1 MRHPPDRETQG
12 FTLIEVLVALSLLAG
27 LFYMVGPL
35 LTRSTQANRQT
46 VLAAGAN
53 SSITRLGEQIAQD
66 IRGGET
72 LIARASVNS
81 LDMYKL
87 RTEILFDLD
96 RGYDRYQG
104 KTLHI
109 RSNAFASYVG
119 QQVMIVGSQG
129 EYMPTRVLSSTP
141 QGTGS
146 VVEFDCR
153 MTMPGGITAFTF
165 GQLKLAMTARG
176 LARTKTENGTATTQI
191 VATNVDKLV
200 FEPTYGSAAGRFTTT
215 EKAPTPRLN
224 DQKIDGM
231 NYAITSNEE
240 QPVMSAG
247 YVQLG
252 LPGIYPW
259 PCDANPVAP
268 PNNLGKLGLN
278 ITLNGELT
286 APPTLRPT
294 VYVSGPG
301 LSTTVTA
308 FGARAY
314 DKLTA
319 GTYVSS
325 ANPITAGST
334 IYDPRVGRSPARI
347 GNGLQETIFVDYTIR
362 KGRVVVQVTGLPTP
376 PPASGLITFT
386 GPETVQVP
394 AQTGA
399 QEVRLTPGAYG
410 INADPVGAYVP
421 TVSISTLT
429 VESTTNTVVTI
440 NYAIPRGAVSVQIT
454 GLSGAWTGGSFV
466 RLVGPETAAIPVA
479 NGTSTITLQPGQYTV
494 QAEDA
499 GTYKPTVSSPTV
511 QVNSNQTATLRVDY
525 ADSTTPDPPGS
536 DPPGSGVP
544 MPPPTTPGDPPGVG
558 IPENTVT
565 LRFNAAF
572 SDRHITHMTL
582 KSVSTGRVWWLD
594 LQSYSGRPAGG
605 TRVGKAKYSWGALP
619 ARSSIAEIRVPAGK
633 YVITDINTK
642 GDGYS
647 IFVIGVQVVANSGQ
661 VKISNPSQD
670 YEKSFGNYKSIALN
684 SIFEVGPGNYDFVT
698 GIDSR
703 INLGL
708 ASGGQWLNVECNA
721 LESLLPEWGCVD
733 NLP

>member
-1 MRHPPDRETQG
+1 MRHPPDPKAQG
-12 FTLIEVLVALSLLAG
+12 FTLIEVLVAVALLAG
-27 LFYMVGPL
+27 LFYSIGPL

-66 IRGGET
+66 IRSGES

-81 LDMYKL
+81 LDMYKI

-109 RSNAFASYVG
+109 RNNAFANYVG

-129 EYMPTRVLSSTP
+129 EYMPARVLSSTP

-146 VVEFDCR
+146 VVAFDCN
-153 MTMPGGITAFTF
+153 MNMPGGITAFTF
-165 GQLKLAMTARG
+165 GQLKLAMTAQG

-200 FEPTYGSAAGRFTTT
+200 FEPTYGSATGRFTAT
-215 EKAPTPRLN
+215 EKAPTPRQN
-224 DQKIDGM
+224 DQKLDGV

-240 QPVMSAG
+240 QPVMAAG

-278 ITLNGELT
+278 VTLNGELT
-286 APPTLRPT
+286 APATLRPT

-301 LSTTVTA
+301 LSTTVTT

-319 GTYVSS
+319 GAYVGS

-334 IYDPRVGRSPARI
+334 IYDPRIGRSPAQI
-347 GNGLQETIFVDYTIR
+347 GNGLQQTIFVDYVIR
-362 KGRVVVQVTGLPTP
+362 KGVVRVQVNGLPTP
-376 PPASGLITFT
+376 PPASGLVTFS

-399 QEVRLTPGAYG
+399 QEVRLTPGTYG

-421 TVSISTLT
+421 TVSVSTLT
-429 VESTTNTVVTI
+429 VNSTTNTTVTI
-440 NYAIPRGAVSVQIT
+440 NYVIPKGTVSVQIT

-466 RLVGPETAAIPVA
+466 RLVGPETVAIPVA
-479 NGTSTITLQPGQYTV
+479 NGTSTVTLQPGQYAV

-499 GTYKPTVSSPTV
+499 GTYKPTVSASTI
-511 QVNSNQTATLRVDY
+511 QVNSNQTSTLRIDY
-525 ADSTTPDPPGS
+525 ADSAPPAPDPS
-536 DPPGSGVP
+536 DPPTPGIPGNP
-544 MPPPTTPGDPPGVG
+544 NPNPEPPPTAGSTRM
-558 IPENTVT
+558 
-565 LRFNAAF
+565 RFNAGF
-572 SDRHITHMTL
+572 SDRHVTTL
-582 KSVSTGRVWWLD
+582 KLRKVSTGEVLS
-594 LQSYSGRPAGG
+594 LPIQSYSGRSAGQFRYNG
-605 TRVGKAKYSWGALP
+605 VTYKWGALP
-619 ARSSIAEIRVPAGK
+619 PKITIAQVDLTPGK
-633 YVITDINTK
+633 YVVDDIMTK
-642 GDGYS
+642 GSGYS
-647 IFVIGVQVVANSGQ
+647 IVSIG
-661 VKISNPSQD
+661 ISASRNTNNITITNPSRDWENAFRQ
-670 YEKSFGNYKSIALN
+670 YKSIGIG
-684 SIFEVGPGNYDFVT
+684 STFEVGSGEYDFVT
-698 GIDSR
+698 GVDPN

-708 ASGGQWLNVECNA
+708 ASGGQWLNVECSGGQ
-721 LESLLPEWGCVD
+721 LIPDYGCVGG
-733 NLP
+733 